1 MSELDSINQL
11 IINLFSEIESIPA
24 ENEKSDNLVSNLH
37 ELFQKR
43 QLFIEKIINNEL
55 SVDEKALREQIDL
68 TNQFSNRAQAIS
80 QNRKDLLSIGKS
92 NKRKIQVYKTID
104 SDR

>member
-1 MSELDSINQL
+1 MSELDGINQL
-11 IINLFSEIESIPA
+11 IIRLLSEIESIPA
-24 ENEKSDNLVSNLH
+24 ENEETDNLVSKLH
-37 ELFQKR
+37 ELFQQR
-43 QLFIEKIINNEL
+43 QLFIEQIINNEL

-68 TNQFSNRAQAIS
+68 TNQLKKRAQAIS

-92 NKRKIQVYKTID
+92 NKRKIQVYKAID